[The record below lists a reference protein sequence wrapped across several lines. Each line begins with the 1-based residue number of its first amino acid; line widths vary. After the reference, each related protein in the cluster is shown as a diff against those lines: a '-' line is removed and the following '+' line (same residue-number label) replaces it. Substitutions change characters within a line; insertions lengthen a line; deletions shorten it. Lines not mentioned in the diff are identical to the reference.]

1 MNEIMLINRLDADD
15 ESSEKKRIFF
25 IIGEMNKASTE
36 NKLIDI
42 LYNMNIIKSEDLI
55 LKYNGIELYI
65 RIQEI
70 PKIVKKLSNEN
81 ILIYSIYQTYDPGL

>member
-1 MNEIMLINRLDADD
+1 MNEIMLINRLDAADK
-15 ESSEKKRIFF
+15 SSEKKRIFF

-36 NKLIDI
+36 DKLIDT

-65 RIQEI
+65 TIQQI
-70 PKIVKKLSNEN
+70 PWVIKELSKVG
-81 ILIYSIYQTYDPGL
+81 ILIYSIYQTYDPD